1 MRKLTNEEIMSVK
14 GRGFLRNRGT
24 DRFSGRIVAPG
35 TVFSAEN
42 FRDLSELAARFG
54 NGKLIPT
61 SRLCIEIPGISF
73 DNIPLAEEF
82 AASHGL
88 AFGGTGAKV
97 RPITACK
104 GSTCVFGNCDT
115 HAIAKRIHDEFYIG
129 WAAVKL
135 PHKFKIAVGGCPN
148 SCMKPS
154 LNDVGIEGR
163 RVPVFDADKCR
174 ACKVCAVEKACPSK
188 AVSMKDGKAFI
199 DKSVCL
205 DCGVCTGKCPFGA
218 VASETKTVYKIY
230 IGGTWGKKM
239 RMGSALSRYFEED
252 EIYSVLEKAILWFK
266 ENAEPKERFGK
277 AIDRVGFERAEA
289 EILGDEILSRKAE
302 ILAK

>member
-24 DRFSGRIVAPG
+24 DRFSGRVVAPG

-42 FRDLSELAARFG
+42 FRDLSELAARYG

-61 SRLCIEIPGISF
+61 SRLCIEIPGIEF

-104 GSTCVFGNCDT
+104 GSICVFGNCDT
-115 HAIAKRIHDEFYIG
+115 HAIAKKIHDEFYIG
-129 WAAVKL
+129 WSAVKL

-174 ACKVCAVEKACPSK
+174 ACKVCAVERACPSK
-188 AVSMKDGKAFI
+188 AVSMRDGKAFI

-218 VASETKTVYKIY
+218 VAPETKTVYKIY
-230 IGGTWGKKM
+230 LGGTWGKKM

-252 EIYSVLEKAILWFK
+252 EIYSVLEKAILWFR